1 MLLDVVSLTGDIGCN
16 NSSGRELD
24 TSSLSLTRVGLLG
37 TYDTDSETHAL
48 ESWAVGVGQSR
59 GDSVTSALALS
70 DTTEYLVQRRGASG
84 RWGES
89 TGR

>member
-24 TSSLSLTRVGLLG
+24 TGSLSLTRVGLLG
-37 TYDTDSETHAL
+37 TNDTDSETHAL

-70 DTTEYLVQRRGASG
+70 DTTKHLVQRRGASG
-84 RWGES
+84 RRGES